1 MHLIENPSDDLSGEN
16 GKNQINIRR
25 IRMENELVFFETK
38 DESVKLNVKL
48 SKDNVWL
55 TRNQMAEL
63 FDRDV
68 KTICWMACD
77 DFFE

>member
-1 MHLIENPSDDLSGEN
+1 
-16 GKNQINIRR
+16 
-25 IRMENELVFFETK
+25 MENELVFFETK